1 MGAKLFHADKQ
12 TGTQRGRQTG
22 KQTIRQKER
31 YGEANSR
38 LAQVYERS

>member
-1 MGAKLFHADKQ
+1 MGAKLFHADK
-12 TGTQRGRQTG
+12 QTG